1 MSASAFKGHAVDM
14 TSIFGPFYHLP
25 IEGYLLVELNAARL
39 FDKRKS
45 TFLPKSR
52 VKVEFEKR

>member
-1 MSASAFKGHAVDM
+1 MSASAFKGHAVGM
-14 TSIFGPFYHLP
+14 TSIFGPSSNRG
-25 IEGYLLVELNAARL
+25 ISIVELNAARL

-52 VKVEFEKR
+52 VKVELEKR